1 MNAKE
6 FFKKLTAPMVWGNLL
21 AMLVVVVLLCFGV
34 KWWLSSYTH
43 HSEGIEVPNLYGIPQ
58 PKAFGKLDS
67 LGLLLVV
74 NDSSYIEG
82 MPAGTIISQ
91 SPNAGQMVKSG
102 RVIYVTINSLSIP
115 CERIP
120 DLIDNCSYREAEARL
135 KSLGFVLLTPK
146 LIDGEKDWVYGI
158 QYRGRNVVAGDDVP
172 RKSELTLVIG
182 NGSAGEDMELEDL
195 DNIDDSGLSDFG
207 GADDVDDFLEVEE

>member
-1 MNAKE
+1 MGQPAGHVGGRGV
-6 FFKKLTAPMVWGNLL
+6 ALL
-21 AMLVVVVLLCFGV
+21 WREV
-34 KWWLSSYTH
+34 WLSSYTH

-82 MPAGTIISQ
+82 LPAGTIISQ

-182 NGSAGEDMELEDL
+182 NGSAGEDMELEDM
-195 DNIDDSGLSDFG
+195 DDIDDSGLSDFG

>member
-21 AMLVVVVLLCFGV
+21 AMLVVVVLLCFGM

-43 HSEGIEVPNLYGIPQ
+43 HGEGIEVPNLYGIPQ
-58 PKAFGKLDS
+58 PKAFNRLDS

-82 MPAGTIISQ
+82 MPAGAIISQ

-195 DNIDDSGLSDFG
+195 DDIDDSGLSDFG
-207 GADDVDDFLEVEE
+207 GDEVDDFLEVDE